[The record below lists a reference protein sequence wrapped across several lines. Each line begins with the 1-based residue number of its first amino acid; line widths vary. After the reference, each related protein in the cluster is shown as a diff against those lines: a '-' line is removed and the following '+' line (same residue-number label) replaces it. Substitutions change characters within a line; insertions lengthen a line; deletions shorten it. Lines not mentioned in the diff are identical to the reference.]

1 MAHAALSRWLA
12 HLASE
17 RRLSTRTLEA
27 YGRDVRQW
35 LLFVAEESGREPDVS
50 DLIAARAADIR
61 RFLAARRNDGQV
73 TSRSL
78 NRQLSALRSFL
89 RFLSQQSGQDAAG
102 IWLVRS
108 ARAGRSLPRP
118 IAAPQAR
125 ELCAAETHAG
135 EGEAWIQARNAA
147 VLALLYGSGLRISE
161 ALGLTGEAWQMAR
174 TTGQLRITG
183 KGGRQRMVPVVGS
196 AVEAVEAY
204 LAACPF
210 AVKAAEPMF
219 RGARGGVLSPRIIQ
233 GVVATARGALGL
245 PDSAT
250 PHALRHSFASHIL
263 ARGGDLR
270 AIQQLLGHASL
281 GTTQVYTSVD
291 AGRLGVAHR
300 LHHPRARQA

>member
-1 MAHAALSRWLA
+1 MAHAALSRWLS

-17 RRLSTRTLEA
+17 RRLSARTLEA

-35 LLFVAEESGREPDVS
+35 IMFVAADAGREASVDV
-50 DLIAARAADIR
+50 LIGSRAADIR
-61 RFLAARRNDGQV
+61 RFLAQRRHSGSV

-89 RFLSQQSGQDAAG
+89 RFLSQQAGTDAAG

-108 ARAGRSLPRP
+108 AKVGRSLPRP
-118 IAAPQAR
+118 IAAAQAR
-125 ELCAAETHAG
+125 ALCAPETHAG
-135 EGEAWIQARNAA
+135 ESEPWIQARNAA

-161 ALGLTGEAWQMAR
+161 ALALTAEAWSLAR
-174 TTGQLRITG
+174 ASGQLRITG
-183 KGGRQRMVPVVGS
+183 KGGKQRLVPVVAS
-196 AVEAVEAY
+196 AAEAVEAY
-204 LAACPF
+204 LSVCPF
-210 AVKAAEPMF
+210 PVPAVEPIF
-219 RGARGGVLSPRIIQ
+219 RGARGGVLSPRIVQ
-233 GVVATARGALGL
+233 GVMAVARGALGL

-281 GTTQVYTSVD
+281 GTTQIYTSVD
-291 AGRLGVAHR
+291 AGRLGLAHR